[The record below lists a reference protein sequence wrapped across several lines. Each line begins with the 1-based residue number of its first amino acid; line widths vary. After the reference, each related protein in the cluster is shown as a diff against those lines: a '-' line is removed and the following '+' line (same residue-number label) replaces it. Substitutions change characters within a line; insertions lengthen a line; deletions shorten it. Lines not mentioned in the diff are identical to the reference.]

1 MKVKGRCYFVVSV
14 WRNHTHRHRHVGTGS
29 LLQFLGSFL
38 NTKVNELWGSGTTWP
53 TAVVCDS
60 GCAVVFAYVLVV
72 VCNPSIVS
80 RAAQMFCRRMICRFT
95 LCRCDDS
102 VAPYGRGGLWDC
114 ERALWLGCGASEQ
127 HPGLCLCLCVR
138 TQYPCIYG
146 DVFLGRNTLSGG
158 DGTVC
163 PGGNMFQVLESNWS
177 SVQIWKTSM
186 CVNVFL
192 VYL

>member
-60 GCAVVFAYVLVV
+60 GCAVVFAYVSVV

-114 ERALWLGCGASEQ
+114 ERALWLGCGAREQ
-127 HPGLCLCLCVR
+127 HPGLCLCVCVWE
-138 TQYPCIYG
+138 PGIH
-146 DVFLGRNTLSGG
+146 VFM
-158 DGTVC
+158 GTYFWEETHSLVVMGQFVLVGTCFRSSSQIGVQSKSEKLVC
-163 PGGNMFQVLESNWS
+163 V
-177 SVQIWKTSM
+177 
-186 CVNVFL
+186 
-192 VYL
+192 